1 VEKIDMKPTKLE
13 KLIMD
18 AIKSAR
24 LGLPDWSAIAKAEHV
39 SLEYLQ
45 ARVDWMRR
53 VGMIK

>member
-1 VEKIDMKPTKLE
+1 MKPTKLE
-13 KLIMD
+13 KLIID

-45 ARVDWMRR
+45 ARVEWMRK